1 MMESAARTPS
11 FGEVHFGSAKLGD
24 KRRTRRLVKVADR
37 IVKHPG
43 GTLPQKLRG
52 WAELTGPCRLVRAEA
67 VTHAAVLEANRQ
79 LVRQRMEQVVDGR
92 AVLLIHDATELDYTD
107 RTGLFELGQIGNG
120 GGRGYVC
127 HNTLAVTEDRE
138 VLGLAGQ
145 VLHRRRVVPAGET
158 PAQKRRHP
166 DRESRLWVR
175 GTTEAGGGGG
185 GAAPS
190 GCLWVDVADRGADT
204 FEYLEHE
211 IARGRKFVIRCARD
225 RNLDGEDHVAADRI
239 HRKLYEY
246 TRDLPTL
253 GERTVRI

>member
-1 MMESAARTPS
+1 MMESLARTPS
-11 FGEVHFGSAKLGD
+11 FGEVHFGSATLGD

-52 WAELTGPCRLVRAEA
+52 WAELTGLYRLVRAEA
-67 VTHAAVLEANRQ
+67 VTHAAVLEPHRQ

-92 AVLLIHDATELDYTD
+92 AVLLIHDDTELDYTD

-120 GGRGYVC
+120 GGRC
-127 HNTLAVTEDRE
+127 MHNTLAVTEDRE
-138 VLGLAGQ
+138 VLGLADQ
-145 VLHRRRVVPAGET
+145 VLHRRRIVPAGET
-158 PAQKRRHP
+158 PAQKRCHP
-166 DRESRLWVR
+166 ERESRLWLR
-175 GTTEAGGGGG
+175 GCGGDP
-185 GAAPS
+185 AAAA

-204 FEYLEHE
+204 FEFLEHE

-239 HRKLYEY
+239 HRKLPS
-246 TRDLPTL
+246 TPATC
-253 GERTVRI
+253 